1 MATTITL
8 HDDTGRTKVLTSVQT
23 RLFLNELARVRGRW
37 PCSFIKER
45 LAEMFAGSQSLGPR
59 LAPDCRVVVADGGT
73 TDEYEL
79 FSESVLRR
87 VGNRSSL
94 QFYFGLLLLRW
105 LDEP

>member
-1 MATTITL
+1 MATTVTL
-8 HDDTGRTKVLTSVQT
+8 HDDSGRTKVLTSVQT

-37 PCSFIKER
+37 PWTFLKER
-45 LAEMFAGSQSLGPR
+45 LAEILASSRSGGPR
-59 LAPDCRVVVADGGT
+59 LAPDCRIVVADSGT
-73 TDEYEL
+73 TDEFEL
-79 FSESVLRR
+79 LAESVLRR